1 MRYIGGFLLFLSL
14 VACSPR
20 GQILAL
26 NKVDV
31 QPFIDLRV
39 QESIMLSFPQNL
51 SQADFKAVRESM
63 ITGVRMRGFQDILD
77 IDEHDFDLK
86 AAQINDFSL
95 ERNIQRLYDNLGVSY
110 FLDMQ
115 VVSRKPSRNSGL
127 GSQLQY
133 REAMAA
139 PFAGSPGMIPE
150 PEHRT
155 ITRYTLYQTNG
166 VIPLASMEVMS
177 RHLQNN
183 QLDAR
188 VVRQELEAL
197 FQQIFMAVN

>member
-1 MRYIGGFLLFLSL
+1 MKYVGIWIVLVSL
-14 VACSPR
+14 VSCSPR

-31 QPFIDLRV
+31 QPFIDLRI

-51 SQADFKAVRESM
+51 SPTDFKAVRESM

-95 ERNIQRLYDNLGVSY
+95 ERNIQRLHDNLGVSY

-127 GSQLQY
+127 GAQLQH

-139 PFAGSPGMIPE
+139 PFAGSPGLIPE

-155 ITRYTLYQTNG
+155 LTRYTLYQTNG

-188 VVRQELEAL
+188 VVRQEVEAL
-197 FQQIFMAVN
+197 FQQIFIAVN